1 MSAGS
6 TRMSPV
12 CHVPQG
18 GVRMKRI
25 GMIAMVAVLTLAG
38 CTSQK
43 DTPELRLA
51 RATEVATIE
60 FEHGVF
66 DNAVDRAANIALS
79 ASIVTLGEELKRP
92 TTEADKE
99 RLQGILREALAGFMT
114 KEAWIKVESAVY
126 ARHLTVSELDD
137 LAAFYRS
144 ASGSKLLTV
153 QSALTTEMSEEAEKI
168 FAENRESFA
177 KRVGEAVNKAFP
189 EIAPEAIR

>member
-1 MSAGS
+1 ML
-6 TRMSPV
+6 
-12 CHVPQG
+12 
-18 GVRMKRI
+18 MKGI
-25 GMIAMVAVLTLAG
+25 VTIVMVTMVALAG
-38 CTSQK
+38 CAPEK
-43 DTPELRLA
+43 DTPELRLK
-51 RATEVATIE
+51 RAEEVAALE
-60 FEHGVF
+60 VEHGAF
-66 DNAVDRAANIALS
+66 DSALDRGANIALS
-79 ASIVTLGEELKRP
+79 ASLITLGEELKRP